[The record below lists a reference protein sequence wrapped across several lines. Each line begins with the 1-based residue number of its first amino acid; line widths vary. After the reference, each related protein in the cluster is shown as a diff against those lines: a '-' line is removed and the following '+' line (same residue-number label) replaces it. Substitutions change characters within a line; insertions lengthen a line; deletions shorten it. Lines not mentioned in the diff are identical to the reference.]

1 MGTSEEILG
10 LFVRIDFRSGV
21 VRNIPGEILG
31 TIFGKKIGFFFL
43 IHKAISGEIL
53 EGFLEKSSAKLLAKC
68 VDLEDFGINFVG
80 NSLGR
85 VPEEVLEINPKEE
98 LLQRNSRIK
107 K

>member
-43 IHKAISGEIL
+43 KFIKEYP
-53 EGFLEKSSAKLLAKC
+53 EKSLKG
-68 VDLEDFGINFVG
+68 F
-80 NSLGR
+80 
-85 VPEEVLEINPKEE
+85 
-98 LLQRNSRIK
+98 
-107 K
+107 